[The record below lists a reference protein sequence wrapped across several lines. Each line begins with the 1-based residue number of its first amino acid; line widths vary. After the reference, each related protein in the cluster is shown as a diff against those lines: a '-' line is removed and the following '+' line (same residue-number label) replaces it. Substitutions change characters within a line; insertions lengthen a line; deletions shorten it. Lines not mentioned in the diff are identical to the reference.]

1 MRLTPLNIVSALLL
15 TSVAYLQINADSS
28 GWRLLG
34 SVPLLVLAILSFIS
48 DLLFRR
54 FLVNLKR
61 IWIIE
66 GVFII
71 FVLLLIIIIQKI

>member
-1 MRLTPLNIVSALLL
+1 MRLTPLNIVSAILI
-15 TSVAYLQINADSS
+15 TSVAYLQINADAS

-34 SVPLLVLAILSFIS
+34 SVPLLILTAICFVS

-54 FLVNLKR
+54 FLVKLKR

-66 GVFII
+66 SVFII